1 MPLFQLLSVPK
12 NDNEWELFSF
22 SLRDQINQI
31 RKAIYNRYSQVL
43 SVEVTDGGFYTEATG
58 FPTIFFVGGLGTGA
72 GAEVSEGT
80 AGVIQQIAVTNGG
93 RYYTSIPQVVFS
105 IGTATAT
112 ATVGPT
118 INLVEYQLYP
128 VDFNHSTDWLDNV
141 SQSMQDINSVL
152 GLQSV
157 DLEDVDLKDYS
168 QLQSWVNLLY
178 QELYSASA
186 ALGI

>member
-12 NDNEWELFSF
+12 NENEWELFSF
-22 SLRDQINQI
+22 SLRDQIDQI
-31 RKAIYNRYSQVL
+31 HKAIHKRFSQVL
-43 SVEVTDGGFYTEATG
+43 SITVTNGGFYTIS
-58 FPTIFFVGGLGTGA
+58 FPTISIIGGNGNGA
-72 GAEVSEGT
+72 TAEVSEGT
-80 AGVIQQIAVTNGG
+80 AGVIQQIAVTNPGQ
-93 RYYTSIPQVVFS
+93 YYTAVPQVVFS
-105 IGTATAT
+105 SGTATAV

-118 INLVEYQLYP
+118 VNLQEYQLYP

-157 DLEDVDLKDYS
+157 DLEDVDLKDNN
-168 QLQSWVNLLY
+168 QLESWINLLY

-186 ALGI
+186 ALAI